1 MNTSDINSRIT
12 ELEQKKQYL
21 QSQIDYY
28 QNMLKACRNQDI
40 EETIK
45 KLSRIQAEAKRQL
58 KELKKKG

>member
-1 MNTSDINSRIT
+1 MNTSEINSRIT

-45 KLSRIQAEAKRQL
+45 KLSRIQTEAKRQL

>member
-1 MNTSDINSRIT
+1 MNTSDIKSRIT

>member
-45 KLSRIQAEAKRQL
+45 KLSRIQTEAKRQL

>member
-21 QSQIDYY
+21 LSQIDYY

>member
-1 MNTSDINSRIT
+1 MNTSDINSHIT

>member
-28 QNMLKACRNQDI
+28 QNMMKACRNQDI

>member
-12 ELEQKKQYL
+12 ELEQKKQNL